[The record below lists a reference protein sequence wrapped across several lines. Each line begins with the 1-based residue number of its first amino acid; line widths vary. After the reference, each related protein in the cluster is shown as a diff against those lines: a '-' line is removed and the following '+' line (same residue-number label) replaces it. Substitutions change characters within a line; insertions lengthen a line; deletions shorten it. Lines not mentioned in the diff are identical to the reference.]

1 MTDTAKYTIETTL
14 TNYTT
19 GEEIIERKEDVHL
32 GPSSTIDV
40 CYDGGRVAVWCGST
54 VVFET
59 KDAGIDFSL
68 SIKPC

>member
-32 GPSSTIDV
+32 GPS
-40 CYDGGRVAVWCGST
+40 A
-54 VVFET
+54 
-59 KDAGIDFSL
+59 
-68 SIKPC
+68 